1 MQRMNGVDVATDIA
15 AVGSTAPAR
24 VGRFRR
30 SAAPFISPLFLLIL
44 LGFNIPILLIFNCSI
59 SGPHGFTLAAYQ
71 DILKTP
77 VFLKVV
83 GNTFRITI
91 ITTAVVATL
100 GYVLAYWITGLT
112 PRLRNAALAMVVLSF
127 WVSVLVR
134 TYAWI
139 VVLGNAGVVNRFLQW
154 SGLREAPVAFLYND
168 LGVIIGMA
176 NIQLPL
182 LVLPLYAA
190 MARIDPR
197 HMQAAASLGAS
208 NRVIFWKVFFPQTVP
223 ALLSGIMLVV
233 ILCLGF
239 YVTPAILGGGR
250 VPMVAN
256 MLDTYINSI
265 PKWELASAVSIV
277 LLIFT
282 LLLFGI
288 YRRLDVR
295 AGGEA

>member
-1 MQRMNGVDVATDIA
+1 MQPMNGVVVATDRAAVSSAVAA
-15 AVGSTAPAR
+15 AVGR
-24 VGRFRR
+24 IRR
-30 SAAPFISPLFLLIL
+30 SAAPFISPLFLLIVF
-44 LGFNIPILLIFNCSI
+44 GFNIPILLIFNYSI
-59 SGPHGFTLAAYQ
+59 SSPHGFTLATYQ
-71 DILKTP
+71 DILITP
-77 VFLKVV
+77 VFLKVI

-139 VVLGNAGVVNRFLQW
+139 VVLGNAGLVNRLLQW
-154 SGLREAPVAFLYND
+154 SGLRDAPVTFLYND

-190 MARIDPR
+190 MTRVDPR

-208 NRVIFWKVFFPQTVP
+208 DRVIFWKVFFPQTVP

-265 PKWELASAVSIV
+265 PKWELASAVSMV

-282 LLLFGI
+282 LILFGI
-288 YRRLDVR
+288 YRRLDAR

>member
-1 MQRMNGVDVATDIA
+1 MGGVEAVTNSVAVSSA
-15 AVGSTAPAR
+15 ATTAI
-24 VGRFRR
+24 GRFRH
-30 SAAPFISPLFLLIL
+30 SAVPFVGPLIVLIV
-44 LGFNIPILLIFNCSI
+44 LGFNIPILLIFNYSI
-59 SGPHGFTLAAYQ
+59 SGPHGFTLAVYQ
-71 DILKTP
+71 DILTTP

-91 ITTAVVATL
+91 ITTAVVATF

-112 PRLRNAALAMVVLSF
+112 PRLRNVALAMVVLSF

-139 VVLGNAGVVNRFLQW
+139 VVLGNAGLVNRFLQW
-154 SGLREAPVAFLYND
+154 SGLRDAPIAFLYND

-190 MARIDPR
+190 MTRIDPR

-208 NRVIFWKVFFPQTVP
+208 ESVIFWKVFFPQTVP
-223 ALLSGIMLVV
+223 ALLSGVMLVV

-256 MLDTYINSI
+256 MLDTYINSN
-265 PKWELASAVSIV
+265 PKWELASAVSMV

-282 LLLFGI
+282 LILFGI
-288 YRRLDVR
+288 YRRLDAR

>member
-1 MQRMNGVDVATDIA
+1 MGGVDAATNGIA
-15 AVGSTAPAR
+15 VSSAAAAAI
-24 VGRFRR
+24 GRFRR
-30 SAAPFISPLFLLIL
+30 SAAPFIGPLMVLIV
-44 LGFNIPILLIFNCSI
+44 LGFNIPILLIFNYSI
-59 SGPHGFTLAAYQ
+59 SGPHGFTLVAYQ
-71 DILKTP
+71 DILTTP

-139 VVLGNAGVVNRFLQW
+139 VVLGNAGLVNRFLQW
-154 SGLREAPVAFLYND
+154 SGLRDAPIAFLYND

-190 MARIDPR
+190 MTRIDPR

-208 NRVIFWKVFFPQTVP
+208 DRVIFWKVFFPQTVP

-265 PKWELASAVSIV
+265 PKWELASAVAMV

-282 LLLFGI
+282 LILFGI
-288 YRRLDVR
+288 YRRLDAR
-295 AGGEA
+295 AGGEP